1 MRRGLAFRAVALSVV
16 FALIIGGAFA
26 VLLNAIDD
34 LRESGRLAVDARE
47 EIDAADSLQ
56 KTILDLETGQRGFVI
71 THKERFLEPWRE
83 ARRSFAREATA
94 LVELADTPERVARAQ
109 ALVADGRSYIRD
121 YSIPLVR
128 AARRGDPSSRGVA
141 ATQEGKDRVDALRS
155 QFDELISADRAM
167 LTRRQKAADDDAQR
181 AVMIAT
187 VALAGSI
194 VLALLGGIYG
204 LRALALPVRRTSEMA
219 GRLAEGDLSARLP
232 ETGVAEIG
240 ALERSFNAMADSLE
254 ASNAELRRSRAR
266 VVAAADESRRRLERD
281 LHDGAQQRLVHTLV
295 TLKLARR
302 AIDKDDG
309 EAGKLVDEALGHAE
323 QANEELRELA
333 HGILPAVLSRGG
345 LRAGVEAL
353 VSRLRIPVS
362 VDVPEERLPPALE
375 ATAYFITA
383 EALTNVVKHAHAR
396 RAEVRASLDRN
407 VLRLEVRDDG
417 GGGAKLDGS
426 SGLVGLQDRAAAAG
440 GELRVESPQGKGTV
454 VAATLPVPRSAEDGT
469 PSAAAE

>member
-1 MRRGLAFRAVALSVV
+1 MGRGLAFRAVAGSMV

-181 AVMIAT
+181 AVVIAT

-204 LRALALPVRRTSEMA
+204 LRAVALPVRRTSEMA

-254 ASNAELRRSRAR
+254 ASNTELRRSRAR

-362 VDVPEERLPPALE
+362 VDVPEERLPPSLE

>member
-1 MRRGLAFRAVALSVV
+1 MGRGLAFRAVAASVV

-26 VLLNAIDD
+26 VLLNAIED
-34 LRESGRLAVDARE
+34 LRDSGSLAVDARE

-56 KTILDLETGQRGFVI
+56 KTILDLETGQRGFII
-71 THKERFLEPWRE
+71 TGEERFLEPWRG
-83 ARRSFAREATA
+83 ARRSFAGEARA
-94 LVELADTPERVARAQ
+94 LIELADTPERVARAQ
-109 ALVADGRSYIRD
+109 RLVAAGRSYIGD

-155 QFDELISADRAM
+155 QFDELISADREM
-167 LTRRQKAADDDAQR
+167 LTNRQEAADDDAQR
-181 AVMIAT
+181 AVVLAT

-204 LRALALPVRRTSEMA
+204 LRAVALPVSRTSEMA
-219 GRLAEGDLSARLP
+219 GRLAEGDLSVRLP

-240 ALERSFNAMADSLE
+240 DLERSFNAMADSLE

-266 VVAAADESRRRLERD
+266 VVAAGDETRRRLERD

-302 AIDKDDG
+302 AIDEGDG
-309 EAGKLVDEALGHAE
+309 EAGKLIEEALGHAE
-323 QANEELRELA
+323 RANEELRELA

-345 LRAGVEAL
+345 LRVGVEAL

-362 VDVPEERLPPALE
+362 VDVPGERLPPSLE

-417 GGGAKLDGS
+417 EGGAKLDGG

-440 GELRVESPQGKGTV
+440 GALRVESPPGKGTV
-454 VAATLPVPRSAEDGT
+454 VAATLPVPRSEEDGT
-469 PSAAAE
+469 ASAAAK